1 MSRANPADTGRK
13 SNVHKTFRRRPGRLL
28 NVLCTFNV
36 RLIID
41 NWNKS
46 VLESTKLTS
55 ANNRG
60 ESISYQKISSFDFY
74 KLQVTLLTTL
84 INGLEVFSS
93 ASDKAKLLYLR
104 TMNYTSQ
111 VAHVD
116 FSPETYLKWR
126 NIMARYLKLKI
137 FKFLS

>member
-1 MSRANPADTGRK
+1 MVFCFCETAIFIEITSFVTANRADN
-13 SNVHKTFRRRPGRLL
+13 LL
-28 NVLCTFNV
+28 CLELS
-36 RLIID
+36 LIID

-46 VLESTKLTS
+46 VLESTKFTS

-60 ESISYQKISSFDFY
+60 ESVSYQKFSSFNFY
-74 KLQVTLLTTL
+74 KLQVMLLTTL

>member
-1 MSRANPADTGRK
+1 M
-13 SNVHKTFRRRPGRLL
+13 LL
-28 NVLCTFNV
+28 HL

-126 NIMARYLKLKI
+126 NITCDCQD
-137 FKFLS
+137 S